1 VSGFV
6 SVFDKKFCEFCEF
19 CLTTSAVHLSKPTVL
34 GLKKSFGFGDRL
46 GLATPGHV
54 AAVAKTDFAP
64 IFAQQSVRE
73 MERTQR
79 TPTEVMEAAQK
90 SLARLG
96 WTQPWGAD
104 ADHHKTEA
112 DVKKTGAAGFTFFTI
127 DPSAFVG
134 NDADRMSESELS
146 AAVQQQYNDGV
157 WDSAAWAELY
167 LGKSFDIGALTL
179 RFTRE
184 QLFRAAV
191 KYARAIHHTA
201 KVAAAIPLSPQ
212 RGEGRGEGWER
223 HEISGPTK
231 GAGLITPHPNPLPVE
246 GRGNQTWRGFEI
258 EVSVDETDSVTSPL
272 DHLFVGLELKRRK
285 VPNVVSLAPRFIG
298 EFEKGIDYRG
308 DFKKFERQLTEHVA
322 VAKFCGPYKISIHS
336 GSDKF
341 SIYPI
346 IGRVCGD
353 LLHLKTAGTSY
364 LEALRVVARTAPEVF
379 AEICAF
385 CRGRFDADR
394 KSYHIST
401 TQAEIDALRPF
412 SHGAADEAL
421 YLDERVGRQLLHV
434 TFGSVLTQGVD
445 SKGRRFKESI
455 LDALH
460 KHPDLHLEVLETHF
474 DRHLSGLSKG

>member
-1 VSGFV
+1 MN
-6 SVFDKKFCEFCEF
+6 
-19 CLTTSAVHLSKPTVL
+19 LPKPTVL

-79 TPTEVMEAAQK
+79 TPTDVIQAAQK
-90 SLARLG
+90 HLAHLG
-96 WTQPWGAD
+96 WKQPWGAD
-104 ADHHKTEA
+104 ADHHKTPE
-112 DVKKTGAAGFTFFTI
+112 DVKRSAAAGFTFFTI

-134 NDADRMSESELS
+134 NTADRMSEFELAS
-146 AAVQQQYNDGV
+146 AVQQQFNDGV
-157 WDSAAWAELY
+157 WDSAAWDQQY
-167 LGKSFDIGALTL
+167 LSGSFDVGSMSL

-184 QLFRAAV
+184 QLWRAAV
-191 KYARAIHHTA
+191 KYARAMHHTA
-201 KVAAAIPLSPQ
+201 KVAEAIQ
-212 RGEGRGEGWER
+212 EACVGR
-223 HEISGPTK
+223 
-231 GAGLITPHPNPLPVE
+231 A
-246 GRGNQTWRGFEI
+246 FEI

-272 DHLFVGLELKRRK
+272 DHLFVGLELKRRR

-298 EFEKGIDYRG
+298 EFEKGIEYKG
-308 DFKKFERQLTEHVA
+308 DFKKFEQQLTEHVA

-341 SIYPI
+341 SIYPT

-364 LEALRVVARTAPEVF
+364 LEALRVVARKNPELF

-394 KSYHIST
+394 KSYHISA
-401 TQAEIDALRPF
+401 TQADIDALKPF
-412 SHGAADEAL
+412 SAGAASEAL
-421 YLDERVGRQLLHV
+421 YLDERIGRQLLHV
-434 TFGSVLTQGVD
+434 TFGSVLSLGTD
-445 SKGRRFKESI
+445 AKGRRFKQGIME
-455 LDALH
+455 ALENN
-460 KHPDLHLEVLETHF
+460 PDLHLDVLEKHF
-474 DRHLSGLSKG
+474 DRHLSGLNKG

>member
-1 VSGFV
+1 MN
-6 SVFDKKFCEFCEF
+6 
-19 CLTTSAVHLSKPTVL
+19 LPTPTVL

-79 TPTEVMEAAQK
+79 TPGEVMEAAQK
-90 SLARLG
+90 HLAKLD
-96 WTQPWGAD
+96 WTGPWGAD

-112 DVKKTGAAGFTFFTI
+112 DVKRSAAAGFTFFTI
-127 DPSAFVG
+127 DPSAFVV
-134 NDADRMSESELS
+134 NDADRMSESELRL
-146 AAVQQQYNDGV
+146 AVQQQYNNGV
-157 WDSAAWAELY
+157 WDSPSWEQNY
-167 LGKSFDIGALTL
+167 LGKSFDVGALTL
-179 RFTRE
+179 RFTDE
-184 QLFRAAV
+184 LLWRAAI
-191 KYARAIHHTA
+191 KYASAIHHTT
-201 KVAAAIPLSPQ
+201 KVAAAIRQ
-212 RGEGRGEGWER
+212 ACGGR
-223 HEISGPTK
+223 P
-231 GAGLITPHPNPLPVE
+231 
-246 GRGNQTWRGFEI
+246 FEI
-258 EVSVDETDSVTSPL
+258 EVSVDETDSITSPL
-272 DHLFVGLELKRRK
+272 DHLFVGLELKRRN
-285 VPNVVSLAPRFIG
+285 VPNIVSVAPRFIG

-308 DFKKFERQLTEHVA
+308 DFKKFEQQLSEHVA
-322 VAKFCGPYKISIHS
+322 VAKFCGPYKISVHS

-364 LEALRVVARTAPEVF
+364 LEALRVVARTNSPLF
-379 AEICAF
+379 SEICAF

-412 SHGAADEAL
+412 ARGAADEAL

-445 SKGRRFKESI
+445 ARGRHFKHGI
-455 LDALH
+455 LEALE
-460 KHPDLHLEVLETHF
+460 KNPDLHLELLEQHF
-474 DRHLSGLSKG
+474 DKHLVPLGKG

>member
-1 VSGFV
+1 MN
-6 SVFDKKFCEFCEF
+6 
-19 CLTTSAVHLSKPTVL
+19 LPQPTVL
-34 GLKKSFGFGDRL
+34 GLNKSFGFGDRL

-79 TPTEVMEAAQK
+79 TPTDVMSAAQK
-90 SLARLG
+90 HLQRLG

-104 ADHHKTEA
+104 ADHHKTPD
-112 DVKKTGAAGFTFFTI
+112 DVKRSAAAGFTFFTI
-127 DPSAFVG
+127 DPSAFVV
-134 NDADRMSESELS
+134 NDADRMSETQLE
-146 AAVQQQYNDGV
+146 AEVQRQYDEQV
-157 WDSAAWAELY
+157 WDSVAWQEPY
-167 LGKSFDIGALTL
+167 LSQVFDIGPLSL

-184 QLFRAAV
+184 QLWRAAV
-191 KYARAIHHTA
+191 KYARAIHHTS
-201 KVAAAIPLSPQ
+201 KVAAAIK
-212 RGEGRGEGWER
+212 EAC
-223 HEISGPTK
+223 ISR
-231 GAGLITPHPNPLPVE
+231 A
-246 GRGNQTWRGFEI
+246 FEI

-285 VPNVVSLAPRFIG
+285 VPHVVSLAPRFIG

-308 DFKKFERQLTEHVA
+308 DFREFERQLTEHVA
-322 VAKFCGPYKISIHS
+322 VAKFCGPYKISVHS

-346 IGRVCGD
+346 IGRVCGE

-364 LEALRVVARTAPEVF
+364 LEALRVVARTNPELF
-379 AEICAF
+379 AEICAY

-401 TQAEIDALRPF
+401 TQSEIDGLRSF
-412 SHGAADEAL
+412 HQGAADEAL

-434 TFGSVLTQGVD
+434 TFGSTLTLGTQ
-445 SKGRRFKESI
+445 KNGRRFKQGIME
-455 LDALH
+455 ALE
-460 KHPDLHLEVLETHF
+460 KIPDLHLEFLEQHF
-474 DRHLSGLSKG
+474 DKHLSGLSKG

>member
-1 VSGFV
+1 MN
-6 SVFDKKFCEFCEF
+6 
-19 CLTTSAVHLSKPTVL
+19 LPKPTVL

-46 GLATPGHV
+46 GLGTPGHG
-54 AAVAKTDFAP
+54 AAVLKTDFAP

-79 TPTEVMEAAQK
+79 TPTDVMLAAQN
-90 SLARLG
+90 SLATLG
-96 WTQPWGAD
+96 WTKPWGAD

-134 NDADRMSESELS
+134 NDADTMSEAQLS
-146 AAVQQQYNDGV
+146 AAVAQQVADGV
-157 WDSAAWAELY
+157 WDSTAWDAPY
-167 LGKSFDIGALTL
+167 LNKSFDIGPLSL

-184 QLFRAAV
+184 HLHRAAV
-191 KYARAIHHTA
+191 KYARAIHHAA
-201 KVAAAIPLSPQ
+201 KVAGAI
-212 RGEGRGEGWER
+212 GEAC
-223 HEISGPTK
+223 
-231 GAGLITPHPNPLPVE
+231 AG
-246 GRGNQTWRGFEI
+246 RGFEI
-258 EVSVDETDSVTSPL
+258 EVSVDETDSVTTPL
-272 DHLFVGLELKRRK
+272 DHLFVGLELKRRR

-308 DFKKFERQLTEHVA
+308 DFKKFEQQLTEHVA
-322 VAKFCGPYKISIHS
+322 VAKYCGPYKVSIHS

-364 LEALRVVARTAPEVF
+364 LEALRVVARTSPEVF

-401 TQAEIDALRPF
+401 IQAEIDALRPF
-412 SHGAADEAL
+412 SRGAADEAL
-421 YLDERVGRQLLHV
+421 YLDERIGRQLLHV
-434 TFGSVLTQGVD
+434 TLGSALTQGVD
-445 SKGRRFKESI
+445 AKGRRFKESI

-460 KHPDLHLEVLETHF
+460 QHPALHLQVLEKHF

>member
-1 VSGFV
+1 M
-6 SVFDKKFCEFCEF
+6 
-19 CLTTSAVHLSKPTVL
+19 HLPKPTVL

-79 TPTEVMEAAQK
+79 TPTDVMEAAQK
-90 SLARLG
+90 SLAKLG

-112 DVKKTGAAGFTFFTI
+112 DVKKTGAAGFSCFTI
-127 DPSAFVG
+127 DPSAFVV
-134 NDADRMSESELS
+134 NDADRMSESELA

-157 WDSAAWAELY
+157 WDSVAWEEPY
-167 LGKSFDIGALTL
+167 LGKSFDVGSLSL

-184 QLFRAAV
+184 QLQRAAV
-191 KYARAIHHTA
+191 KYARAIHHA
-201 KVAAAIPLSPQ
+201 DKVAVAIK
-212 RGEGRGEGWER
+212 EACAGR
-223 HEISGPTK
+223 S
-231 GAGLITPHPNPLPVE
+231 
-246 GRGNQTWRGFEI
+246 FEI
-258 EVSVDETDSVTSPL
+258 EVSVDETDSITSPL
-272 DHLFVGLELKRRK
+272 DHLFVGLELKRRRI
-285 VPNVVSLAPRFIG
+285 PNVVSLAPRFIG

-308 DFKKFERQLTEHVA
+308 DFRKFEQQLTEHVS
-322 VAKFCGPYKISIHS
+322 VAKFCGPYKISVHS

-364 LEALRVVARTAPEVF
+364 LEALRVVARKNPETF

-385 CRGRFDADR
+385 SRGRFDADR

-401 TQAEIDALRPF
+401 AQAEVDALRPF
-412 SHGAADEAL
+412 SRGAADEAL

-434 TFGSVLTQGVD
+434 TFGSVLTQGAD

-455 LDALH
+455 LETLH
-460 KHPDLHLEVLETHF
+460 QNPDLHLEVLEQHF
-474 DRHLSGLSKG
+474 DKHLSGLSKG

>member
-1 VSGFV
+1 MT
-6 SVFDKKFCEFCEF
+6 
-19 CLTTSAVHLSKPTVL
+19 LPTPAVL

-73 MERTQR
+73 MERTRR
-79 TPTEVMEAAQK
+79 TPTDVMQAAQIHLQK
-90 SLARLG
+90 LG
-96 WTQPWGAD
+96 WSQAWGAD
-104 ADHHKTEA
+104 ADHHKTAE
-112 DVKKTGAAGFTFFTI
+112 DVKRSAAAGFTFFTI
-127 DPSAFVG
+127 DPSAFVV
-134 NDADRMSESELS
+134 NEADHMSESALS

-157 WDSAAWAELY
+157 WDSAAWHEQY
-167 LGKSFDIGALTL
+167 LGKTFDAGPMSL

-184 QLFRAAV
+184 NLWRAAV
-191 KYARAIHHTA
+191 KYVRAIHHTA
-201 KVAAAIPLSPQ
+201 KVASAIA
-212 RGEGRGEGWER
+212 EAC
-223 HEISGPTK
+223 
-231 GAGLITPHPNPLPVE
+231 GA
-246 GRGNQTWRGFEI
+246 RAFEI
-258 EVSVDETDSVTSPL
+258 EVSVDETESITSPL
-272 DHLFVGLELKRRK
+272 DHLFVGLEIRRRN

-308 DFKKFERQLTEHVA
+308 DLKKFEQQLAEHVA
-322 VAKFCGPYKISIHS
+322 VAKFCGPYKISVHS

-364 LEALRVVARTAPEVF
+364 LEALRVVARTHAALF

-412 SHGAADEAL
+412 ARGAADEAL
-421 YLDERVGRQLLHV
+421 YLDERIGRQLLHV

-445 SKGRRFKESI
+445 SRGRAFKQGI
-455 LDALH
+455 LEALE
-460 KHPDLHLEVLETHF
+460 KNPDLHLDVLEQHF
-474 DRHLSGLSKG
+474 DKHLSGLSKG

>member
-1 VSGFV
+1 VN
-6 SVFDKKFCEFCEF
+6 
-19 CLTTSAVHLSKPTVL
+19 LPTATVL

-79 TPTEVMEAAQK
+79 TPSDVMRAAQ
-90 SLARLG
+90 SHLAKLG

-104 ADHHKTEA
+104 ADHHKTPE
-112 DVKKTGAAGFTFFTI
+112 DVKRSAAAGFTFFTI
-127 DPSAFVG
+127 DPSAFVV
-134 NDADRMSESELS
+134 NDADRMSEAELS
-146 AAVQQQYNDGV
+146 AAVQQQHQDGV
-157 WDSAAWAELY
+157 WDEAGWAEAY
-167 LGKSFDIGALTL
+167 LNRSFDIGGLAL

-184 QLFRAAV
+184 QLGRAAV

-201 KVAAAIPLSPQ
+201 RVAAAIQEACVDRP
-212 RGEGRGEGWER
+212 
-223 HEISGPTK
+223 
-231 GAGLITPHPNPLPVE
+231 
-246 GRGNQTWRGFEI
+246 FEI
-258 EVSVDETDSVTSPL
+258 EVSVDETDSITSPL
-272 DHLFVGLELKRRK
+272 DHLFVGLELKRRR

-308 DFKKFERQLTEHVA
+308 DLKQFEQQLTEHVA
-322 VAKFCGPYKISIHS
+322 VARYCGPYKISVHS

-346 IGRVCGD
+346 VGRVCGD

-364 LEALRVVARTAPEVF
+364 LEALRVVARKNPELF

-385 CRGRFDADR
+385 SRSRFDADR

-401 TQAEIDALRPF
+401 HQAEIDGLRPF
-412 SHGAADEAL
+412 ARGAADEAL

-434 TFGSVLTQGVD
+434 TFGSVLTLGADARGQ
-445 SKGRRFKESI
+445 KFKEGI
-455 LDALH
+455 LEVLQNN
-460 KHPDLHLEVLETHF
+460 PDLHLDFLERHF
-474 DRHLSGLSKG
+474 DKHLGGLGCG

>member
-1 VSGFV
+1 MH
-6 SVFDKKFCEFCEF
+6 
-19 CLTTSAVHLSKPTVL
+19 LPTSAVL
-34 GLKKSFGFGDRL
+34 GLKRSFGFGDRL

-79 TPTEVMEAAQK
+79 TPTEVMQSAQK
-90 SLARLG
+90 HLARLG
-96 WTQPWGAD
+96 WTQLWGAD
-104 ADHHKTEA
+104 ADHHKTPD
-112 DVKKTGAAGFTFFTI
+112 DVKRSAAAGFTFFTI

-134 NDADRMSESELS
+134 NDADRMSEAELS
-146 AAVQQQYNDGV
+146 TAVQQQHNDGV
-157 WDSAAWAELY
+157 WDSATWDQSY
-167 LGKSFDIGALTL
+167 LAKTFDVGSMSL

-191 KYARAIHHTA
+191 KYARAIHHTT
-201 KVAAAIPLSPQ
+201 KVAAAIQ
-212 RGEGRGEGWER
+212 EACTGR
-223 HEISGPTK
+223 P
-231 GAGLITPHPNPLPVE
+231 
-246 GRGNQTWRGFEI
+246 FEI
-258 EVSVDETDSVTSPL
+258 EVSVDETESITSPL

-308 DFKKFERQLTEHVA
+308 DYKQFEQQLAEHVA
-322 VAKFCGPYKISIHS
+322 VARFCGPYKISVHS

-346 IGRVCGD
+346 IGRVCGE

-364 LEALRVVARTAPEVF
+364 LEGLRVVARTAPELF
-379 AEICAF
+379 GEICVF
-385 CRGRFDADR
+385 CRSRFDADR

-401 TQAEIDALRPF
+401 TRAEIDSLRPF
-412 SHGAADEAL
+412 SRGAADEAL
-421 YLDERVGRQLLHV
+421 YLDERIGRQLLHV

-445 SKGRRFKESI
+445 AKGVRFKQGI
-455 LDALH
+455 LDALETN
-460 KHPDLHLEVLETHF
+460 PDLHLEFLERHF
-474 DRHLSGLSKG
+474 DKHLSSLNAG